1 MDAGLSSAEL
11 EAKTSLFARALAALP
26 ADARDLF
33 AWWVPG
39 RIEFLGK
46 HTDYAGGRSLLCAA
60 ERGFAVVA
68 AARADGRVSVR
79 DASSGESAETE
90 LSVEGAARP
99 AEGHW
104 STYPFTV
111 ARRVARNFRRP
122 LRGVDL
128 AFASDLP
135 PASGLS
141 SSSALVVGT
150 FLALAD
156 ANDLASRS
164 EYAAAIRTPEDLA
177 EYLGCIENG
186 EAFRDLAGDRG
197 VGTRGGSQDHTAILC
212 ARPSRLAQYAFAP
225 VQFERQVPFPSDH
238 ALVVAASGVA
248 AAKTGDAM
256 KAYNRAAQ
264 RAAAALHA
272 WRLGTGSRAKTLATA
287 LAEAP
292 NAVSRLRE
300 LSVLVARFSADS
312 LVDRAEQLR
321 QECEEIIPRAGDSL
335 TAEDF
340 AQLGAL
346 VDRSQ
351 TNAETL
357 LGNQVPETIELA
369 RSARELGAVAASA
382 FGAGY
387 GGSVYALVRAG
398 EADAFRQRWA
408 ERYTKAFPEA
418 AARATFFTTRAGPPA
433 TRLRPD

>member
-1 MDAGLSSAEL
+1 M
-11 EAKTSLFARALAALP
+11 
-26 ADARDLF
+26 
-33 AWWVPG
+33 
-39 RIEFLGK
+39 
-46 HTDYAGGRSLLCAA
+46 
-60 ERGFAVVA
+60 A
-68 AARADGRVSVR
+68 AARADGQVSVR

-212 ARPSRLAQYAFAP
+212 ARPCRLAQYAFAP

-335 TAEDF
+335 TAPVADERRDVARESGARDDRAG
-340 AQLGAL
+340 AQRARAGRRRGFGLWRGIWGQRLRTRARGRGRCIPETLGGAL
-346 VDRSQ
+346 YQGIPRGGRARD
-351 TNAETL
+351 L
-357 LGNQVPETIELA
+357 LHDTRGP
-369 RSARELGAVAASA
+369 
-382 FGAGY
+382 AG
-387 GGSVYALVRAG
+387 
-398 EADAFRQRWA
+398 DA
-408 ERYTKAFPEA
+408 
-418 AARATFFTTRAGPPA
+418 TT
-433 TRLRPD
+433 T